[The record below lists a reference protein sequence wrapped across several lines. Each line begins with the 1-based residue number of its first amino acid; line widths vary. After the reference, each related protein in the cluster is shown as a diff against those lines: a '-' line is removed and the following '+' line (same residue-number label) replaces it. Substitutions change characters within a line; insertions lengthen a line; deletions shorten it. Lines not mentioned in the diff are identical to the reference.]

1 VRLLALLVAVAAVL
15 LVYAYW
21 TARRLD
27 RLHARIDA
35 AAAALDAQLRLR
47 AEAAAEF
54 AGRAELTADDITRIA
69 EAASVAAEVRGL
81 GHEREIVENALSRT
95 LAAAETYAHGAFDP
109 ATRVGASL
117 VDAMTRASF
126 ARRFHNDAVRDALVV
141 RERRV
146 VRWLHLAGRAP
157 LPTYFEMDDGAF
169 LRTVTP
175 ASQTSGPAQRRT

>member
-1 VRLLALLVAVAAVL
+1 MRLLALLVAVAAVL

-47 AEAAAEF
+47 AEAAADF
-54 AGRAELTADDITRIA
+54 AGRAALDAGDITRIA
-69 EAASVAAEVRGL
+69 EGAAVAAEVPGL
-81 GHEREIVENALSRT
+81 GHDREIVENALSRT
-95 LAAAETYAHGAFDP
+95 LSGAETEAPAAFDP
-109 ATRVGASL
+109 GTPAAASL

-146 VRWLHLAGRAP
+146 VRWLHLAGRAA
-157 LPTYFEMDDGAF
+157 LPSYFEMDDGAF
-169 LRTVTP
+169 LRTVAP
-175 ASQTSGPAQRRT
+175 ASQTSGRADGHT

>member
-1 VRLLALLVAVAAVL
+1 VRLLALFVAVAALL

-27 RLHARIDA
+27 RLHARVDA

-47 AEAAAEF
+47 TEAAADF
-54 AGRAELTADDITRIA
+54 AGRAELGPGDITRIA
-69 EAASVAAEVRGL
+69 ESAAIAAEVCGL

-95 LAAAETYAHGAFDP
+95 LAAAEAGAPGAFDP
-109 ATRVGASL
+109 ATPAAAAL
-117 VDAMTRASF
+117 LDAMTRASF

-157 LPTYFEMDDGAF
+157 LPSYVEMDDGAF
-169 LRTVTP
+169 LGTFTP
-175 ASQTSGPAQRRT
+175 ASQTSGPSDQRT